1 MAPKEKKAPISQS
14 KREVIKEEEELDIDM
29 DLILKKSEGLE
40 RRQTE
45 MMKFMRSQD
54 INPKMMSKKAESKML
69 ESLQEVFGEDEDMD
83 DETKQ
88 VFEAVQSIR
97 QPMKVKPD
105 KTIKSQMQLKQKEE
119 FPKK

>member
-1 MAPKEKKAPISQS
+1 
-14 KREVIKEEEELDIDM
+14 M